1 MVKAAVDKWKTKKW
15 FEIIAPPLF
24 NEKKIGET
32 LAADYRMLIGRKI
45 EVSLSDLGGDQK
57 FQRVKLIFKI
67 ENVKGEKALT
77 DYLGHKI
84 THDYE
89 RGLVRRRNSKIYE
102 QQPVETKDGR
112 KIAVKSLVVVS
123 GKVNPSVKSS
133 LRAALRQVVE
143 SNSKEKKFD
152 ELIYSMLHGELSMK
166 IKKELHKITPV
177 RHAVIEK
184 AEIVKE

>member
-1 MVKAAVDKWKTKKW
+1 M
-15 FEIIAPPLF
+15 
-24 NEKKIGET
+24 
-32 LAADYRMLIGRKI
+32 
-45 EVSLSDLGGDQK
+45 
-57 FQRVKLIFKI
+57 
-67 ENVKGEKALT
+67 T
-77 DYLGHKI
+77 DYLCHKI